1 MTSEGQQKPDPQD
14 IKETGGEELFAYP
27 DDHLVAVFCQPDE
40 AKDAIKRLGEMGFT
54 ASEIETYQG
63 ETGAES
69 IDSSGSEHGFIGS
82 LVRHVEKVAS
92 NVGDMREYEE
102 AAAKGYVVVAV
113 HAPEEETR
121 QQATDL
127 LLSYD
132 TRAVNF
138 FGRFVVETLRD

>member
-1 MTSEGQQKPDPQD
+1 VAADERKPDPKD
-14 IKETGGEELFAYP
+14 VEETGGEELFAYP
-27 DDHLVAVFCQPDE
+27 DDHIVAIFRKRDE
-40 AKDAIKRLGEMGFT
+40 AVEAIKRLGEMGFT
-54 ASEIETYQG
+54 ANEVETYQG

-69 IDSSGSEHGFIGS
+69 IDSSGSEHGFFGS
-82 LVRHVEKVAS
+82 LIRHVEKVAS

-102 AAAKGYVVVAV
+102 AAAQGHVVVAV

-138 FGRFVVETLRD
+138 FGRLMVETLRD